1 MLELLQTALQQLTHW
16 LSPYYSEIALTLVAT
31 LLVIYGD
38 VINKHIK
45 RALNPYHF
53 VIRTAVFV
61 LICAFG
67 YGLLIV
73 WLSPFVKQTLLCIP
87 ALYRGLT
94 IVLIFLLMG
103 YLAENR
109 RYI

>member
-1 MLELLQTALQQLTHW
+1 MQIITGALNTLTGWLLPH
-16 LSPYYSEIALTLVAT
+16 YSSISVIVGAT

-45 RALNPYHF
+45 RALSPYHF
-53 VIRTAVFV
+53 IIRTLAFV
-61 LICAFG
+61 LLCAFG
-67 YGLLIV
+67 YGALI
-73 WLSPFVKQTLLCIP
+73 LLCAPWIKQGLLWLP
-87 ALYRGLT
+87 ATYQGLV
-94 IVLIFLLMG
+94 IVLSFLLMG